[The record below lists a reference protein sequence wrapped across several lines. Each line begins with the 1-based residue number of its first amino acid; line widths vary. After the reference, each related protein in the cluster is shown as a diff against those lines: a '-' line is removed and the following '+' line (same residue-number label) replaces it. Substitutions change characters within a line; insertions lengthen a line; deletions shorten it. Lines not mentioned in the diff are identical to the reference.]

1 MAFLEPQAGGDIGQ
15 NLAYATGVDCYL
27 NDMPTRRTL
36 LAAPLAL
43 AAAPAFARERDVPFV
58 PTPEALVEAML
69 DLAEVKAGDRLIDL
83 GSGDGRI
90 PLAAARRGATA
101 LGIEIDPL
109 LVARARSR
117 ARDAGLEAQA
127 TYRNE
132 DLFTTPIREA
142 SVVTLYLLSLIN
154 LRLRPRLLFELSAG
168 TRIVSH
174 AFDMGDWQWDG
185 HVTVDDRHAYLWIV
199 PAVAGGEWLL
209 HQNGTTRRLIIE
221 QRYQTVSGT
230 LDGVAL
236 ANAKLRGAALSFTA
250 AGRSYAGRVGDAAI
264 EGAGWRAERIS

>member
-1 MAFLEPQAGGDIGQ
+1 MLD
-15 NLAYATGVDCYL
+15 
-27 NDMPTRRTL
+27 RRLL

-43 AAAPAFARERDVPFV
+43 AAAPAIARERDVPFV

-69 DLAEVKAGDRLIDL
+69 DLAEVKTGDRLIDL

-109 LVARARSR
+109 LVAKARSR
-117 ARDAGLEAQA
+117 ARDAGLEALA

-142 SVVTLYLLSLIN
+142 SVVTLYLLSAIN

-174 AFDMGDWQWDG
+174 AFDMDDWAWDG
-185 HVTVDDRHAYLWIV
+185 HVTVDDRHAYLWII
-199 PAVAGGEWLL
+199 PAVAGGEWVL
-209 HQNGTTRRLIIE
+209 HEDGSPRRLTIQ
-221 QRYQTVSGT
+221 QRYQQISGT

-236 ANAKLRGAALSFTA
+236 TDARLRGAALSFSV
-250 AGRSYAGRVGDAAI
+250 GRRGYAGRVGDATI
-264 EGAGWRAERIS
+264 EGEGWRAERTA